1 MYYLYVYM
9 ILYMYVYIYMH
20 TVFALLLCLNVTC
33 IISAVTLYLCGTGG
47 LAIGRNEKRG
57 NQHLM

>member
-1 MYYLYVYM
+1 
-9 ILYMYVYIYMH
+9 MH

-47 LAIGRNEKRG
+47 LAIGMKNVG
-57 NQHLM
+57 INI